1 MQAFEFQEADDFTS
15 GGKYEDNP
23 SVQVVDKKFTSV
35 RDYMKIKETQLQ
47 QMREGPMHSND
58 SEDFYSSKFGPTQEG
73 NHSMMDH

>member
-1 MQAFEFQEADDFTS
+1 
-15 GGKYEDNP
+15 
-23 SVQVVDKKFTSV
+23 
-35 RDYMKIKETQLQ
+35 MKIKETQLQ